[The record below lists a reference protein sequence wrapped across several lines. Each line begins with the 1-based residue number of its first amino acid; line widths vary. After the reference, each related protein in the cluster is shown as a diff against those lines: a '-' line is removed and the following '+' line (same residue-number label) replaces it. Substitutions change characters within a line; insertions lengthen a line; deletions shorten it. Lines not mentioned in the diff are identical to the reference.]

1 MGSTEDHIPVTSI
14 FGILNYYS
22 AYIPQ
27 YAQHAAKLMDK
38 LKVGRDQGKKG
49 SKVPITWDEE
59 DQLRF
64 DELKEKLCSRLEL
77 QITNPDRAFVLRVD
91 ASQFAVGGVLEQLKT
106 RNRKINE
113 CQQLQM

>member
-1 MGSTEDHIPVTSI
+1 MAADIKKCKFFVKSVKFCGHILGGGRRVPDPGKLSAIEKWEVPKTISQLRA
-14 FGILNYYS
+14 FLGFVKYYS

-59 DQLRF
+59 DQLRS
-64 DELKEKLCSRLEL
+64 DELK
-77 QITNPDRAFVLRVD
+77 
-91 ASQFAVGGVLEQLKT
+91 
-106 RNRKINE
+106 
-113 CQQLQM
+113 